1 MEFAVPIG
9 IIVYIILAVVG
20 AVLKSLGSQQ
30 RPLPSPSVD
39 PGWPPQEPEP
49 PGLEPRKT
57 LLDLDADRRF
67 EEDDLSSFDEHRP
80 ISKHVPE
87 GRQASSRLRVT
98 KRDLMQAIIMSE
110 VLREPRAKRPWPAFI
125 IEVL

>member
-1 MEFAVPIG
+1 MELQFQ
-9 IIVYIILAVVG
+9 
-20 AVLKSLGSQQ
+20 LGSSLHY
-30 RPLPSPSVD
+30 PGCGWCCSKESWFVAPSAESSVD
-39 PGWPPQEPEP
+39 PGWPPQS
-49 PGLEPRKT
+49 RTTWIRAKKA

-87 GRQASSRLRVT
+87 GGRPRRLRVT

-110 VLREPRAKRPWPAFI
+110 VLSAGEKALAG
-125 IEVL
+125 